1 MLTFVSE
8 MVAIRT
14 GDMLLWGVT
23 ALLALSQ
30 AVAEPTTDSLERQET
45 FSEVLGGRDNGQIVR
60 LEAESYDSLS
70 TMCSELRVEAES
82 LEP

>member
-30 AVAEPTTDSLERQET
+30 AVIEPTTDSLERQET
-45 FSEVLGGRDNGQIVR
+45 FSEVLGGRDDGQIVR
-60 LEAESYDSLS
+60 LEAES
-70 TMCSELRVEAES
+70 
-82 LEP
+82 

>member
-1 MLTFVSE
+1 MF
-8 MVAIRT
+8 
-14 GDMLLWGVT
+14 
-23 ALLALSQ
+23 ALSQ

-45 FSEVLGGRDNGQIVR
+45 FSEVLGGRDDGQIVR
-60 LEAESYDSLS
+60 LEAESYDSLL